1 MGSTVTQFDSRQI
14 IFQSSVVLNL
24 TILNL
29 KVLDLLWHLMLL

>member
-14 IFQSSVVLNL
+14 IFQSIVVLNL

-29 KVLDLLWHLMLL
+29 KVLDLLWHLTFL